1 MPTEMPRRSQ
11 SVFSDSD
18 VPSKVTVLTPIHLAM
33 SECYGNIMRSKPSW
47 NIDCSWHIL
56 VVKTTKHKHHCL
68 DKKQALH
75 PNHLHRCISTELAS
89 DETREVPSSK
99 YLVGNAHNS
108 PTKDAMSCIINQIQ
122 KGSTT
127 YKLFLYFSAVDKCSA
142 WVFARG
148 DCCVDAAHVW
158 LQSILPANWIP
169 KAFWNTP
176 FRVCSSKHR
185 SDNAGKDM

>member
-1 MPTEMPRRSQ
+1 MIATSDECPHIPTSLCLALFVHYHAKRVFWNTCPLSMPTEMPRRSQ

-33 SECYGNIMRSKPSW
+33 SECYVNVMRSKPSW
-47 NIDCSWHIL
+47 KIDCSWHIL

-108 PTKDAMSCIINQIQ
+108 PTKGCNVMYN
-122 KGSTT
+122 
-127 YKLFLYFSAVDKCSA
+127 
-142 WVFARG
+142 
-148 DCCVDAAHVW
+148 
-158 LQSILPANWIP
+158 
-169 KAFWNTP
+169 
-176 FRVCSSKHR
+176 
-185 SDNAGKDM
+185 